1 MKTLLKST
9 ILSFRPCQDQANLL
23 DKTFPGE
30 SILLTLANCQKA
42 VREGLNLYWLAE
54 KLFPAT
60 ALKAYQDATA
70 PAWKAHQDA
79 TDTALKA
86 YKDATATAWKAYQDA
101 TATLFFACAQ
111 KMES

>member
-1 MKTLLKST
+1 MKTIT
-9 ILSFRPCQDQANLL
+9 IEWLTEHDACHGQQDLFA
-23 DKTFPGE
+23 KTFPKGAR
-30 SILLTLANCQKA
+30 ITLANCQKA

-70 PAWKAHQDA
+70 PAE
-79 TDTALKA
+79 KA

>member
-70 PAWKAHQDA
+70 PAE
-79 TDTALKA
+79 KA
-86 YKDATATAWKAYQDA
+86 YKDATATALKAYQDA
-101 TATLFFACAQ
+101 TAPAFFACTQ
-111 KMES
+111 KMEF